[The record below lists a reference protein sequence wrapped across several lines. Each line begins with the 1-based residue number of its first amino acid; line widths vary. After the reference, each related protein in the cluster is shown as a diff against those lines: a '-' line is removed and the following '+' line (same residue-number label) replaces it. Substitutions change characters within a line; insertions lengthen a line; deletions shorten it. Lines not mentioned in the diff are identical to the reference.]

1 MFNLNITR
9 IKDLLIGIIVGMVLV
24 GFMQEVKAEAIATM
38 PNEGGGF
45 IVLTDDP
52 CKHEGKVYKG
62 LNRLYSYTSRGTNAE
77 GCYGIEDD
85 TVVAVW
91 YTNGVDKM
99 RYPISAFTLK
109 TKRGTRY
116 GT

>member
-1 MFNLNITR
+1 MKL
-9 IKDLLIGIIVGMVLV
+9 KHLAVLALMIPTLV
-24 GFMQEVKAEAIATM
+24 QADAIATM

-45 IVLTDDP
+45 IVLTDDV

-62 LNRLYSYTSRGTNAE
+62 LNRMYSYTSRGNNFE

-85 TVVAVW
+85 TVVAIW
-91 YTNGVDKM
+91 YTDGVNKR
-99 RYPISAFTLK
+99 RYPISAFTLSPK
-109 TKRGTRY
+109 KGTRY

>member
-1 MFNLNITR
+1 MKLKHIAIVTFM
-9 IKDLLIGIIVGMVLV
+9 LLPAYAG
-24 GFMQEVKAEAIATM
+24 AEAIANM
-38 PNEGGGF
+38 PNEGGGM
-45 IVLTDDP
+45 IVLTDDQ

-62 LNRLYSYTSRGTNAE
+62 INRIYSYTAQGYNSE

-91 YTNGVDKM
+91 TSGNKM
-99 RYPISAFTLK
+99 RYPISSFTLIK
-109 TKRGTRY
+109 QKSIRY

>member
-1 MFNLNITR
+1 M
-9 IKDLLIGIIVGMVLV
+9 KKLLAMLLFVPIMA
-24 GFMQEVKAEAIATM
+24 QADAIATM

-45 IVLTDDP
+45 IVLTDDQ

-62 LNRLYSYTSRGTNAE
+62 LNRLYSYTAKGNNFE

-91 YTNGVDKM
+91 YTDGVNKR
-99 RYPISAFTLK
+99 RYPISAFTLSP
-109 TKRGTRY
+109 KRGTRY

>member
-1 MFNLNITR
+1 MKKILMTA
-9 IKDLLIGIIVGMVLV
+9 LV
-24 GFMQEVKAEAIATM
+24 TFMLPTLAQAEAIASM

-52 CKHEGKVYKG
+52 CKHEGKVYKT
-62 LNRLYSYTSRGTNAE
+62 LNRLYSYTAQGHTSE
-77 GCYGIEDD
+77 GCYGVEDD
-85 TVVAVW
+85 TVVAIW
-91 YTNGVDKM
+91 TPSGNKM

-109 TKRGTRY
+109 PKKGTRY

>member
-1 MFNLNITR
+1 MKLKHIAIVTFM
-9 IKDLLIGIIVGMVLV
+9 LLPAYAG
-24 GFMQEVKAEAIATM
+24 AEAIANM
-38 PNEGGGF
+38 PNEGGGM
-45 IVLTDDP
+45 IVLTDDQ

-62 LNRLYSYTSRGTNAE
+62 LNRIYSYTAQGHNSE

-91 YTNGVDKM
+91 TSGNKM
-99 RYPISAFTLK
+99 RYPISSFTLIKRK
-109 TKRGTRY
+109 TIRY